1 MPRYPW
7 NDGSNQ
13 PDICNR
19 PTLPKKYWID
29 DPASILPLPPSGR
42 GIDDLRGARESV
54 RVGESLKI
62 SFWTGW
68 SVTGWIYAKKW
79 RRRIGV
85 GTVNSRETILPRRKD
100 LLLLLLWNEI
110 SPHVPVPGSRL
121 PLCQQDFF
129 PPPVSSLRANPGMD
143 VSQDFLPVKCSFSV
157 VFLPVKSYRFVCALP
172 FPTTLRRFSGGI
184 LDA

>member
-68 SVTGWIYAKKW
+68 SVTGWTYAKKW

-85 GTVNSRETILPRRKD
+85 GTVNSRETILPWRKD

-129 PPPVSSLRANPGMD
+129 PPL
-143 VSQDFLPVKCSFSV
+143 FLPFVPTRGWMYLKIFSPSSVPFPWCSF
-157 VFLPVKSYRFVCALP
+157 LWKAIAL
-172 FPTTLRRFSGGI
+172 FALCLFQQLCEDFRAES
-184 LDA
+184 